1 MASSSRSLAGGGVAG
16 SALAWSPPLR
26 DAKRAECLHNRDAEI
41 AGSHQD
47 GEPAGPADGVHD
59 IRPLTAPA
67 RPQRVTEREY
77 VSQLFRLTPLADRAD
92 RDVHDAQAAA
102 EFGAIRRVRLSFC
115 AYTVTLC
122 PCRARIR
129 VSSLSPASS
138 GRGLAPARGCR
149 GLACCAT
156 MAIFIG
162 CLLAGESSSRCHARE
177 TENDA

>member
-1 MASSSRSLAGGGVAG
+1 VVLPR
-16 SALAWSPPLR
+16 R

-41 AGSHQD
+41 AGSHQG

-67 RPQRVTEREY
+67 RPQRVTERGY
-77 VSQLFRLTPLADRAD
+77 AGQRFRVTPLAGRAD

-102 EFGAIRRVRLSFC
+102 EFGAIRHVRLSFC

-122 PCRARIR
+122 SCRARIR

-149 GLACCAT
+149 GLTCCAT
-156 MAIFIG
+156 MTIFIG
-162 CLLAGESSSRCHARE
+162 CLLAGESSSRCLARE